1 MAWLSVHP
9 SVIFVAIVENGES
22 KPIVESYGMAQAKK
36 NGVGLVRDYFSHNKR
51 PSL

>member
-22 KPIVESYGMAQAKK
+22 KPIVESYGPGNKK
-36 NGVGLVRDYFSHNKR
+36 KR
-51 PSL
+51 SWFG